1 MRTVIICGLALLAA
15 LPLAAAEFSEVDIKS
30 TKDGALQKAMWWQ
43 PKTAKNKAAPLLV
56 MLHTWSGD
64 YQQKKWKEIGL
75 FESEKR
81 GWAVIHPDFR
91 GRNRTPK
98 SCASEFAVQDV
109 LDAVAWARRQC
120 KIDDQRIYLVGTSG
134 GGHMS
139 LVMAGRAPEIWAGVS
154 AWVPISDLAQWHR
167 DCANSKHVRY
177 AREMEMACGGK
188 PGDSKKVDAEYRQRS
203 PLTHLPDAKGVA
215 LDINAGIH
223 DGYTGSVPSI
233 HSVHAFNAVA
243 SANGQS
249 GKRLTDAQIKYIRE
263 KRKIPVALVNEKVAE
278 VGRIRDVLFRRS
290 AGPARLTLFDGGH
303 EGDMPTAIKWLAK
316 QSKK

>member
-1 MRTVIICGLALLAA
+1 MKTAIKFGLALLAV
-15 LPLAAAEFSEVDIKS
+15 LPLAAAEFAEVDIKS
-30 TKDGALQKAMWWQ
+30 TKDGAIQKAMWWQ
-43 PKTAKNKAAPLLV
+43 PKAAKNEEIPLLV

-81 GWAVIHPDFR
+81 DWAVIHPDFR

-98 SCASEFAVQDV
+98 SCASEFAVQDI

-120 KIDDQRIYLVGTSG
+120 KIDDRRIYLVGTSG

-167 DCANSKHVRY
+167 DCSVSKNVRY
-177 AREMEMACGGK
+177 AREMEMAFGGK

-203 PLTHLPDAKGVA
+203 PLTHLPKAKGVA

-233 HSVHAFNAVA
+233 HSVYAFNVVA
-243 SANGQS
+243 SANGHS
-249 GKRLTDAQIKYIRE
+249 ALRLTDAQIKHIRE
-263 KRKIPVALVNEKVAE
+263 KRKVPVALSKERVDE
-278 VGRIRDVLFRRS
+278 VGRIREVLFRRS

-303 EGDMPTAIKWLAK
+303 EGDMPTAIKWLAA